1 MIYRDGKSGPS
12 YIKRFNVSGVTRDKA
27 YDLTNETAGSQVVY
41 FRVIQMVKQK

>member
-12 YIKRFNVSGVTRDKA
+12 YIKDSMFQGLPETKH
-27 YDLTNETAGSQVVY
+27 DLTNETGSQVVY